1 MCGCQV
7 HGRTPRMMALPGMV
21 DTPPAPD
28 KIEMVDMPVGAAA
41 KSLDALTA
49 TSPPSAATPARCR
62 SLGGVTVLV
71 VAGLLL
77 LTLGRPSAD
86 PVVTDGIDR
95 AVEVGL
101 RPAVGGLPP
110 APVGAAHRKQ
120 GELAVGRQ
128 APQPRQG
135 SGAAS
140 GEGDSEA
147 VQVVDNC
154 TMAVTSHARALRYVA
169 ELPVA
174 QSSVGYGRLGLGE
187 RLGFEGLRA
196 KVKGKKYRHVVS
208 MHPPYSGAGPAWAL
222 FEVPRPPE
230 GLRWCAFKAEVAI
243 NDDNN
248 FLGKAGSPLT
258 FLVQQGSSVLWR
270 SQPVQRTQQVQRVEV
285 LLPPPEAAGVAE
297 GAGQQQLRLSVQA
310 AGSNACAH
318 AVWVDPVLLA

>member
-285 LLPPPEAAGVAE
+285 LLHHRRQQASLRAQGSSSCGCLCRRQ
-297 GAGQQQLRLSVQA
+297 GATPAPTPCG
-310 AGSNACAH
+310 
-318 AVWVDPVLLA
+318 